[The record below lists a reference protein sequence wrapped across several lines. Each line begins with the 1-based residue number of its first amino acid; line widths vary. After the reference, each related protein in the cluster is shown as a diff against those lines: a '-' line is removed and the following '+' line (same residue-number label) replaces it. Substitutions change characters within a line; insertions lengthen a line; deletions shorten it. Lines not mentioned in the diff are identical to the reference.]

1 MQKIK
6 KHKKGLTPPQINV
19 IIISSC
25 GWLNPKIER
34 RYYMLDKEKQ
44 DVVNFFRSNMRGYLA
59 LSDIQESVTSIT
71 YLFWNAKYNNKNS
84 FYQCHDKNEL
94 NNFLMESCNENDLVW
109 NIFSSL
115 RGGLEDINLTNIFE
129 YLNKFSEEK
138 LIDIIC
144 QDYSVYSKYY
154 SYYSIFFL

>member
-19 IIISSC
+19 IISSC

-71 YLFWNAKYNNKNS
+71 YLFWNAKY
-84 FYQCHDKNEL
+84 FWC
-94 NNFLMESCNENDLVW
+94 
-109 NIFSSL
+109 
-115 RGGLEDINLTNIFE
+115 
-129 YLNKFSEEK
+129 
-138 LIDIIC
+138 
-144 QDYSVYSKYY
+144 
-154 SYYSIFFL
+154 